1 MCMKIFSDIRI
12 LLNILYSYGIKLL
25 CSYQTKKKLDT
36 FLIKYS
42 EIYGIKL
49 LANVAT
55 TDSYYFIEL
64 DLITFNEDMPPIAIY
79 TIPPYHNSVWSEK
92 QKKFLDAYK
101 KGQWKVARFYINGL
115 PNVKS
120 SGLRDHAWRG
130 RLAKYYDAM
139 LTRMENSTP
148 NDWNGIFKIIES

>member
-1 MCMKIFSDIRI
+1 MKIFSDIRI

-79 TIPPYHNSVWSEK
+79 IIPPYHNSVWSEK

-148 NDWNGIFKIIES
+148 NDWNGVFKIIES